1 LLNENMQT
9 GIGITNPY
17 GQTKFMIEQILQDVC
32 VANPKF
38 SAIILR
44 YFNPVG
50 AHSSGLIGED
60 PNGKPNNLMPIIM
73 KVAKGEIPEL
83 SVFGDDYDT
92 RDGTCIRDYIH
103 VMDLAKGHLAAM
115 EHAGVGASI
124 YNLGTGNGTSVL
136 EMIQAFEK
144 ASGKKLP
151 YKIVERRTGD
161 LPQLLANPAKANDE
175 LKWHANLTI
184 EDMMNDTLKFLNF

>member
-1 LLNENMQT
+1 MQT

-103 VMDLAKGHLAAM
+103 VMDLAKGRF
-115 EHAGVGASI
+115 GS
-124 YNLGTGNGTSVL
+124 NGTCWSWRV
-136 EMIQAFEK
+136 
-144 ASGKKLP
+144 
-151 YKIVERRTGD
+151 D
-161 LPQLLANPAKANDE
+161 L
-175 LKWHANLTI
+175 
-184 EDMMNDTLKFLNF
+184 